1 MKKIIIALCLLSC
14 FVTLHSC
21 KKKIRGCTDPLST
34 NYNADAT
41 EDDASCTYLTIGQ
54 TYQGGVLAY
63 ILQAGDPGY
72 DATVN
77 HGLIAAPTDQSTG
90 IQWYNGSYNP
100 TAANATVL
108 GTGNDNTAT
117 IFANQ
122 GAGNY
127 AAKLCSD
134 LVLGG
139 HSDWFLPSKDELNK
153 LYLNKVAIGGFT
165 NNPYWSSSEVNDS
178 KAWFQDFVYGDQYNL
193 SKANTYLV
201 RAIRAF

>member
-122 GAGNY
+122 
-127 AAKLCSD
+127 
-134 LVLGG
+134 
-139 HSDWFLPSKDELNK
+139 E
-153 LYLNKVAIGGFT
+153 IG
-165 NNPYWSSSEVNDS
+165 
-178 KAWFQDFVYGDQYNL
+178 
-193 SKANTYLV
+193 
-201 RAIRAF
+201 RAHV

>member
-1 MKKIIIALCLLSC
+1 MRKIIIALCLLSC

-34 NYNADAT
+34 NYNSKAT
-41 EDDASCTYLTIGQ
+41 EDDGSCTYLTIGQ

-77 HGLIAAPTDQSTG
+77 HGLIAAPSDQSSS
-90 IQWYNGSYNP
+90 IRWYNGSYTT
-100 TAANATVL
+100 TAATATAL
-108 GTGNDNTAT
+108 GAGTDNTTT
-117 IFANQ
+117 IVTSQ

-127 AAKLCSD
+127 AAKICSD

-139 HSDWFLPSKDELNK
+139 YDDWFLPSKDELNK
-153 LYLNKVAIGGFT
+153 LYINKATIGGFV
-165 NNPYWSSSEVNDS
+165 NNFYLSSSEIDLNFIWVQNYTTG
-178 KAWFQDFVYGDQYNL
+178 FQANGDKNYPIC
-193 SKANTYLV
+193 V
-201 RAIRAF
+201 RAVRAF